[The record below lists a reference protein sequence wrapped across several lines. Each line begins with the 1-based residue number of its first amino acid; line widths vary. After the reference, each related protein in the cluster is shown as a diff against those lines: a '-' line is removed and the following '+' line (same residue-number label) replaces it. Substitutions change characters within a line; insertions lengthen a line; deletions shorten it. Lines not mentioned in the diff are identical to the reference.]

1 MNSIDWN
8 QFHTPKKPLS
18 IARVRSARTPE
29 MGRGLPG
36 DQLPLGAGLMTP
48 YHLELIRQTFDGL
61 FRPSSPDSA
70 GKDLLL
76 IGGEEDE
83 PEREEPSSVSR
94 PAATHTAPGAPP
106 APTPTAPKAPTAL
119 TARPTTPASGAVEH
133 KDKELEPLGRAAP
146 AAAKP
151 KKDREA
157 PEEGKKA
164 APVAAKSKK
173 EAAKEA
179 KAAAPAPP
187 PPARRKPGPP
197 HEAKEAAEAKGSDD
211 APRRTPGRGT
221 GTSTRPQWRS
231 PPRRRTRAAAPEPK
245 AKAERGPGRPTR
257 TTSPRRPLA
266 KYCSPSLIS
275 GGLFDLS
282 LSEKCHGKRAHVLL
296 SSIDPCPSLARPLAY
311 ERLGAIVEWFQVARI
326 IVDPRRVSELPPE
339 ITAEQRTELRQR
351 VEKLNKLH
359 PQIRQHLK
367 EDYIDVAVYN
377 TLDPEAM
384 LELQHRVNLLTHD
397 ARFGSST
404 FDVLLNLKRASLQ
417 APKRYIREDPD
428 FATHL
433 EPALKELHFPKGE
446 DAPAK
451 LVKILECFSLEMLC
465 ALSQLPV
472 ERQPSATNLWRIFE
486 ARDAEMNRWLARAM
500 LEGSFSGSEATST
513 AAADLKKPIRQA
525 EQTFM
530 LLEAHDAAEVAAGD
544 HPPVLYLPPDEA
556 AREILRCHLGLM
568 DRAFP
573 ELEWK
578 SILSNKVGTVYL
590 QRLCLSLG
598 VDYESPSKKTT
609 LIAQLAPLLAERHF
623 TPQKVLQILKL
634 QSWIDISASGFQA
647 PLITPPASA
656 AGSGPA
662 GAAPGPEKSDGP
674 TAPPMQL
681 EVGSTGER
689 STAVLVTPGSTPAGP
704 VAPFFDFESSL
715 PPLMGMEPT
724 VSPEACSLPP
734 PKNHWPRPSL
744 LTARSLKTTL
754 RVRGLAVC
762 PRLPPTQQTRNENSP
777 RSGHT
782 SSSRP
787 SSRPSSSSRQQQAQ
801 QRQAQQQ
808 QAQQQQAQQQAQQQV
823 QQRQAQQRQAQQQQ
837 AQQQQAQQQQAQ
849 QQQAQ
854 QQQQQAQQQQ
864 QQAQQQQ
871 AQQQQQQAQQQ
882 QAQQQAQQQ
891 QAQQQQAQQQQAQQ
905 QQAQQQQQQQRR
917 QRQQQQQQQQAQQQA
932 QQQPSSSRPSSSSSR
947 PSSSRPSSSRPSSPS
962 RRSTRPQRPRAAAGR
977 EDIETL
983 LEPNAPDD
991 VLDDILWQVP
1001 ADWYW
1006 SCLRGLGASCPRGKL
1021 SEPDRRRALI
1031 SALRRHGKALTLGDL
1046 LRLAA
1051 ATRPSTRSSSGH
1063 RPLATPEPPPSP
1075 QRRIPAGVTN
1085 DDGQSCAYAATV
1097 QLLAGLR
1104 LRAPGPVEA
1113 SLRGTPVLEVIGAA
1127 VAAAAHPSTTTAVDI
1142 RPVVTAV
1149 SRDMPHI
1156 RARRGAYADASEL
1169 MLAVLS
1175 AARRPDLFRASSRG
1189 TSLCAKC
1196 GAATSWETP
1205 ESTFLLAS
1213 SLDPLRVDK
1222 CSCGGQLRELS
1233 AVKPAPVLVVTVDK
1247 LAGVIA
1253 RAFKTGRLEREGWP
1267 SFRLVG
1273 GLRHIGSPTTGHE
1286 TAIFR
1291 TNDGALFDLSGT
1303 RRTEV
1308 TTSDVEEGLRLLVF
1322 VVERDVTTAATILK
1336 AAPWAAAPAP
1346 TPIPSHD
1353 QAALPTPATPPT
1365 SAAPSAPTAVRDA
1378 ESDPTQPPSAPA
1390 HPTPVAQQAG
1400 PGSSSLPL
1408 PSTGP
1413 PHPQTSAPSPS
1424 DQATTNTPEEEH
1436 QDHTG
1441 APLNHNRPRSS
1452 EDFVIFYP
1460 RGRQE
1465 MDKGPKPVAVW
1476 SRRGWTWASFA
1487 SRAEAE
1493 SAMQT
1498 ATRKAMWAK
1507 STAERLGIRVEARR
1521 RRHTPGTPTGDT
1533 DRPATGRGGPF
1544 ELYFPDGAPDGLT
1557 PAPTAVRTSREG
1569 QAWAVFSSLEDATA
1583 ARAGASTRVAWSK
1596 ATAARLNLP
1605 PEATSPRL
1613 PQAPST
1619 VSPTAAGAPRLG
1631 RAGLQRAAAATPAGA
1646 TAIRAENTETDDEAG
1661 TDEAETGPRGAT
1673 QRRRRARGG
1682 SRRRG
1687 PTGIPLTWAQVE
1699 ALQPLRNARARTV
1712 RPIRPGMRGPAST
1725 LPPTNAMGY
1734 PPETVFILP
1743 NSMPMAQLTL
1753 ADGRPFRH

>member
-1 MNSIDWN
+1 M
-8 QFHTPKKPLS
+8 
-18 IARVRSARTPE
+18 
-29 MGRGLPG
+29 
-36 DQLPLGAGLMTP
+36 
-48 YHLELIRQTFDGL
+48 
-61 FRPSSPDSA
+61 
-70 GKDLLL
+70 
-76 IGGEEDE
+76 
-83 PEREEPSSVSR
+83 
-94 PAATHTAPGAPP
+94 
-106 APTPTAPKAPTAL
+106 
-119 TARPTTPASGAVEH
+119 
-133 KDKELEPLGRAAP
+133 
-146 AAAKP
+146 
-151 KKDREA
+151 
-157 PEEGKKA
+157 
-164 APVAAKSKK
+164 
-173 EAAKEA
+173 
-179 KAAAPAPP
+179 
-187 PPARRKPGPP
+187 
-197 HEAKEAAEAKGSDD
+197 
-211 APRRTPGRGT
+211 
-221 GTSTRPQWRS
+221 
-231 PPRRRTRAAAPEPK
+231 
-245 AKAERGPGRPTR
+245 
-257 TTSPRRPLA
+257 
-266 KYCSPSLIS
+266 
-275 GGLFDLS
+275 
-282 LSEKCHGKRAHVLL
+282 
-296 SSIDPCPSLARPLAY
+296 
-311 ERLGAIVEWFQVARI
+311 
-326 IVDPRRVSELPPE
+326 
-339 ITAEQRTELRQR
+339 
-351 VEKLNKLH
+351 
-359 PQIRQHLK
+359 
-367 EDYIDVAVYN
+367 
-377 TLDPEAM
+377 
-384 LELQHRVNLLTHD
+384 
-397 ARFGSST
+397 
-404 FDVLLNLKRASLQ
+404 
-417 APKRYIREDPD
+417 
-428 FATHL
+428 
-433 EPALKELHFPKGE
+433 
-446 DAPAK
+446 
-451 LVKILECFSLEMLC
+451 
-465 ALSQLPV
+465 SQL
-472 ERQPSATNLWRIFE
+472 ESQPA
-486 ARDAEMNRWLARAM
+486 
-500 LEGSFSGSEATST
+500 
-513 AAADLKKPIRQA
+513 
-525 EQTFM
+525 
-530 LLEAHDAAEVAAGD
+530 
-544 HPPVLYLPPDEA
+544 
-556 AREILRCHLGLM
+556 GLM

-724 VSPEACSLPP
+724 EPLAPALPSHSKEPEDHPPSPG
-734 PKNHWPRPSL
+734 
-744 LTARSLKTTL
+744 T
-754 RVRGLAVC
+754 RGV
-762 PRLPPTQQTRNENSP
+762 PRLPPTQQTRNESSP

-808 QAQQQQAQQQAQQQV
+808 QAQQQQAQQQV

-871 AQQQQQQAQQQ
+871 AQQQQQQAQQQQAQQQAQQQQAQQQQAQQQQAQQQ

-1001 ADWYW
+1001 ADWY
-1006 SCLRGLGASCPRGKL
+1006 C
-1021 SEPDRRRALI
+1021 
-1031 SALRRHGKALTLGDL
+1031 
-1046 LRLAA
+1046 
-1051 ATRPSTRSSSGH
+1051 SGH

-1253 RAFKTGRLEREGWP
+1253 RAFKTGRLE
-1267 SFRLVG
+1267 
-1273 GLRHIGSPTTGHE
+1273 
-1286 TAIFR
+1286 
-1291 TNDGALFDLSGT
+1291 
-1303 RRTEV
+1303 
-1308 TTSDVEEGLRLLVF
+1308 
-1322 VVERDVTTAATILK
+1322 
-1336 AAPWAAAPAP
+1336 
-1346 TPIPSHD
+1346 
-1353 QAALPTPATPPT
+1353 Q
-1365 SAAPSAPTAVRDA
+1365 
-1378 ESDPTQPPSAPA
+1378 
-1390 HPTPVAQQAG
+1390 
-1400 PGSSSLPL
+1400 
-1408 PSTGP
+1408 
-1413 PHPQTSAPSPS
+1413 
-1424 DQATTNTPEEEH
+1424 
-1436 QDHTG
+1436 
-1441 APLNHNRPRSS
+1441 
-1452 EDFVIFYP
+1452 
-1460 RGRQE
+1460 
-1465 MDKGPKPVAVW
+1465 
-1476 SRRGWTWASFA
+1476 
-1487 SRAEAE
+1487 
-1493 SAMQT
+1493 
-1498 ATRKAMWAK
+1498 
-1507 STAERLGIRVEARR
+1507 
-1521 RRHTPGTPTGDT
+1521 
-1533 DRPATGRGGPF
+1533 
-1544 ELYFPDGAPDGLT
+1544 
-1557 PAPTAVRTSREG
+1557 
-1569 QAWAVFSSLEDATA
+1569 
-1583 ARAGASTRVAWSK
+1583 
-1596 ATAARLNLP
+1596 
-1605 PEATSPRL
+1605 
-1613 PQAPST
+1613 
-1619 VSPTAAGAPRLG
+1619 
-1631 RAGLQRAAAATPAGA
+1631 
-1646 TAIRAENTETDDEAG
+1646 
-1661 TDEAETGPRGAT
+1661 
-1673 QRRRRARGG
+1673 
-1682 SRRRG
+1682 
-1687 PTGIPLTWAQVE
+1687 
-1699 ALQPLRNARARTV
+1699 
-1712 RPIRPGMRGPAST
+1712 
-1725 LPPTNAMGY
+1725 
-1734 PPETVFILP
+1734 
-1743 NSMPMAQLTL
+1743 
-1753 ADGRPFRH
+1753 

>member
-1 MNSIDWN
+1 M
-8 QFHTPKKPLS
+8 
-18 IARVRSARTPE
+18 
-29 MGRGLPG
+29 
-36 DQLPLGAGLMTP
+36 
-48 YHLELIRQTFDGL
+48 
-61 FRPSSPDSA
+61 
-70 GKDLLL
+70 
-76 IGGEEDE
+76 
-83 PEREEPSSVSR
+83 
-94 PAATHTAPGAPP
+94 
-106 APTPTAPKAPTAL
+106 
-119 TARPTTPASGAVEH
+119 
-133 KDKELEPLGRAAP
+133 
-146 AAAKP
+146 
-151 KKDREA
+151 
-157 PEEGKKA
+157 
-164 APVAAKSKK
+164 
-173 EAAKEA
+173 
-179 KAAAPAPP
+179 
-187 PPARRKPGPP
+187 
-197 HEAKEAAEAKGSDD
+197 
-211 APRRTPGRGT
+211 
-221 GTSTRPQWRS
+221 
-231 PPRRRTRAAAPEPK
+231 
-245 AKAERGPGRPTR
+245 
-257 TTSPRRPLA
+257 
-266 KYCSPSLIS
+266 
-275 GGLFDLS
+275 
-282 LSEKCHGKRAHVLL
+282 
-296 SSIDPCPSLARPLAY
+296 
-311 ERLGAIVEWFQVARI
+311 
-326 IVDPRRVSELPPE
+326 
-339 ITAEQRTELRQR
+339 
-351 VEKLNKLH
+351 
-359 PQIRQHLK
+359 
-367 EDYIDVAVYN
+367 
-377 TLDPEAM
+377 
-384 LELQHRVNLLTHD
+384 
-397 ARFGSST
+397 
-404 FDVLLNLKRASLQ
+404 
-417 APKRYIREDPD
+417 
-428 FATHL
+428 
-433 EPALKELHFPKGE
+433 
-446 DAPAK
+446 
-451 LVKILECFSLEMLC
+451 
-465 ALSQLPV
+465 SQL
-472 ERQPSATNLWRIFE
+472 ESQP
-486 ARDAEMNRWLARAM
+486 AE
-500 LEGSFSGSEATST
+500 
-513 AAADLKKPIRQA
+513 
-525 EQTFM
+525 
-530 LLEAHDAAEVAAGD
+530 
-544 HPPVLYLPPDEA
+544 
-556 AREILRCHLGLM
+556 GLM

-782 SSSRP
+782 SSRP

-849 QQQAQ
+849 QQQ
-854 QQQQQAQQQQ
+854 QQAQQQQ

-871 AQQQQQQAQQQ
+871 AQQ
-882 QAQQQAQQQ
+882 QQQ

-1001 ADWYW
+1001 ADWY
-1006 SCLRGLGASCPRGKL
+1006 C
-1021 SEPDRRRALI
+1021 
-1031 SALRRHGKALTLGDL
+1031 
-1046 LRLAA
+1046 
-1051 ATRPSTRSSSGH
+1051 SGH

-1113 SLRGTPVLEVIGAA
+1113 SLRGTPVLEPRH
-1127 VAAAAHPSTTTAVDI
+1127 AAHQGPA
-1142 RPVVTAV
+1142 
-1149 SRDMPHI
+1149 
-1156 RARRGAYADASEL
+1156 GAYADASEL

-1189 TSLCAKC
+1189 LLCARSAERRHP
-1196 GAATSWETP
+1196 GRPREHLPAGEQP
-1205 ESTFLLAS
+1205 G
-1213 SLDPLRVDK
+1213 PLRVDK

-1267 SFRLVG
+1267 SFRLDQRRGPLRPLRDEEDRG
-1273 GLRHIGSPTTGHE
+1273 GPPGQQLR
-1286 TAIFR
+1286 R
-1291 TNDGALFDLSGT
+1291 
-1303 RRTEV
+1303 
-1308 TTSDVEEGLRLLVF
+1308 
-1322 VVERDVTTAATILK
+1322 
-1336 AAPWAAAPAP
+1336 
-1346 TPIPSHD
+1346 
-1353 QAALPTPATPPT
+1353 
-1365 SAAPSAPTAVRDA
+1365 
-1378 ESDPTQPPSAPA
+1378 
-1390 HPTPVAQQAG
+1390 
-1400 PGSSSLPL
+1400 
-1408 PSTGP
+1408 P
-1413 PHPQTSAPSPS
+1413 PHPVSRPSGTAHPGYSTHLSSTIGPDSTGRPREQLLAPPVDRPASPADVSPSPS

-1460 RGRQE
+1460 G
-1465 MDKGPKPVAVW
+1465 A
-1476 SRRGWTWASFA
+1476 
-1487 SRAEAE
+1487 
-1493 SAMQT
+1493 
-1498 ATRKAMWAK
+1498 
-1507 STAERLGIRVEARR
+1507 ARR
-1521 RRHTPGTPTGDT
+1521 WTGAQARR
-1533 DRPATGRGGPF
+1533 F
-1544 ELYFPDGAPDGLT
+1544 
-1557 PAPTAVRTSREG
+1557 RTSREG

-1583 ARAGASTRVAWSK
+1583 ARAGASTRGLVEGHGGAAQPPARGDEPTTPASAFNSQPHGEK
-1596 ATAARLNLP
+1596 AA
-1605 PEATSPRL
+1605 SPR
-1613 PQAPST
+1613 
-1619 VSPTAAGAPRLG
+1619 
-1631 RAGLQRAAAATPAGA
+1631 
-1646 TAIRAENTETDDEAG
+1646 
-1661 TDEAETGPRGAT
+1661 
-1673 QRRRRARGG
+1673 G

-1753 ADGRPFRH
+1753 SPMAAPFATKSGTTDNQPPSQCAAATSCLHLSRQAPNTPTGPPRHTSMEGKVPTLYLLSDRRRHVYVGTTVNLTHRVLQHNGLLVGGAQQTQGHRWHLLAACWGPPLEQIRQLEDLLHRPDSGCGFRKPVTVKQTVGALCSLLARLKLHRAHLHLVAPIRTDLATAVTGCTVTHGPLLHTFPPEAPTAGRGSSSTTSAGTPLRQRRPPRPEAAALSDQERTSLRAAATLTDPEAILEAVIPVLAQRTPARRPHPTRPPRPAGTSGPLRAARERVRRLQIRLRALGHATRRPQHAPPRLLLSWRKARANLATARHVLIMTVFLRRRGNLWQEALAQLPEARRKPDMASRAWKAGFVSSTSAGKRLLANPPPGLHADRARPRRVEAETREAQAQPLRDGRFAWVEPVTLDQEKDVSRAEAIVGEVGEAGEAGKTPSKSLKPTAGPGDATPSWTCVVFRAVRFPMVQWTPLLLRMSGWLTRVAPLVALPAPGSSSGRFAGGRSSSGAISTAAGAMER